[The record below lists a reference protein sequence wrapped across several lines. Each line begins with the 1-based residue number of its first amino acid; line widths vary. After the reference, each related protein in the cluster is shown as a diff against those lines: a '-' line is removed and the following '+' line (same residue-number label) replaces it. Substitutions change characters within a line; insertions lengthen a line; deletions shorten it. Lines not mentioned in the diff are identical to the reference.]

1 MTYYFSVFSNIMELA
16 EFKNIV
22 VTYTYLYLSIEFYKI
37 KCCLQY
43 RFKRSE
49 VELVQEI
56 DRP

>member
-1 MTYYFSVFSNIMELA
+1 MELA